1 MTNIADNTA
10 TPTATSAAPVPGG
23 DPRPGFMRAVAL
35 AGRTLAGVRPD
46 GFDEPTP
53 CTEFTVRQLSNH
65 LVSVLRRVAVV
76 GRGEDPFSVPPVADD
91 VADGDWS
98 TAWEAAARDVE
109 AVWSEPA
116 VLNRP
121 LRLPFA
127 TLPGGIALVV
137 YTTEV
142 TVHTWDLATAT
153 GQRPAWDPAVLAV
166 SLGAMRRAVPAEP
179 RGGQVPF
186 AAVVNVPADA
196 PDIEQLVAWYG
207 RQP

>member
-1 MTNIADNTA
+1 MTNIADNTEA
-10 TPTATSAAPVPGG
+10 PTATPAVPVPGD
-23 DPRPGFMRAVAL
+23 DPRPGFARAVAL

-46 GFDEPTP
+46 EFDEPTP

-76 GRGEDPFSVPPVADD
+76 GRGDDPFSVPSVADD

-98 TAWEAAARDVE
+98 TAWDDAARDVE

-116 VLNRP
+116 ILNRP

-127 TLPGGIALVV
+127 TLPGAIALVL
-137 YTTEV
+137 YTSEV

-153 GQRPAWDPAVLAV
+153 GQRPSWDTAVLAA

-179 RGGQVPF
+179 RGAQVPF
-186 AAVVNVPADA
+186 AAVVDVPEDA